1 MIDMP
6 GKLPLPD
13 WLTKSGDS
21 SVGLYQTRTN
31 KSRLT
36 DFGNEP
42 TVGAERIIT
51 LTKAALP
58 LSTSRRLAITLPWRC
73 GRRLDTRPEP
83 QRTSTAE
90 STLPG
95 VVFQKIDCRSA
106 A

>member
-1 MIDMP
+1 LRTNATQTFERGKSMIDMP

-58 LSTSRRLAITLPWRC
+58 LSTSRRLAIQA
-73 GRRLDTRPEP
+73 DTTVALRP
-83 QRTSTAE
+83 ST
-90 STLPG
+90 
-95 VVFQKIDCRSA
+95 
-106 A
+106 